1 MKHGRQRVRKY
12 RVFEGL
18 RIASCLTFISGYLN
32 AFTYLTQGGRF
43 AGVQSGNV
51 ILLANQ
57 LGQGNFTN
65 TIHFLIPIFF
75 FVCGQFFTYLVKN
88 YFLKRHY
95 PWHLGSS
102 VIMLCFVLIA
112 VILTPVMSS
121 FYTMAILAFVA
132 SIQVETFRTLR
143 GVPYANVMMTGNVKN
158 AAFIWFKG
166 IIEKNKKLIKIGRNI
181 FITIISFMLGVICAT
196 ILSRMFHEYA
206 LVGVTLPMMYVTYKL
221 WQEKNPT

>member
-1 MKHGRQRVRKY
+1 
-12 RVFEGL
+12 
-18 RIASCLTFISGYLN
+18 
-32 AFTYLTQGGRF
+32 
-43 AGVQSGNV
+43 
-51 ILLANQ
+51 
-57 LGQGNFTN
+57 
-65 TIHFLIPIFF
+65 
-75 FVCGQFFTYLVKN
+75 
-88 YFLKRHY
+88 
-95 PWHLGSS
+95 
-102 VIMLCFVLIA
+102 
-112 VILTPVMSS
+112 MSS

-206 LVGVTLPMMYVTYKL
+206 LVEVTLPMMYVTYKL

>member
-1 MKHGRQRVRKY
+1 MRKY

-65 TIHFLIPIFF
+65 TIHFLIPIVF

-88 YFLKRHY
+88 YFLKDTI
-95 PWHLGSS
+95 P
-102 VIMLCFVLIA
+102 
-112 VILTPVMSS
+112 
-121 FYTMAILAFVA
+121 
-132 SIQVETFRTLR
+132 
-143 GVPYANVMMTGNVKN
+143 
-158 AAFIWFKG
+158 G
-166 IIEKNKKLIKIGRNI
+166 I
-181 FITIISFMLGVICAT
+181 
-196 ILSRMFHEYA
+196 
-206 LVGVTLPMMYVTYKL
+206 
-221 WQEKNPT
+221 